1 MTRIRL
7 YIVFFRTTL
16 LTSIVI
22 GVALAF
28 LAFILHSRDFIGSVL
43 LFTPTFGLGMDL
55 LYKEVSYKEKFFF
68 FYNKGISKAELLA
81 ATFVIFASSSLILHQ
96 IIRLCVLV
104 WKSIAS

>member
-22 GVALAF
+22 EVALAF
-28 LAFILHSRDFIGSVL
+28 LAFILHSRDFIGSML

-55 LYKEVSYKEKFFF
+55 LYKEGSMLPEGNQRKRRI
-68 FYNKGISKAELLA
+68 NPLRLL
-81 ATFVIFASSSLILHQ
+81 SSRLILVSF
-96 IIRLCVLV
+96 RTY
-104 WKSIAS
+104 